1 METEVLKEQHYV
13 EELVDIIRS
22 GLPKEELIDRLS
34 DYHDNDIADALTKL
48 TPDERREL
56 YPLIGVERVAEI
68 FAYLDD
74 AEPYLKE
81 LPIESAA
88 KIVSEMDS
96 DDAVDVLEEMD
107 ATTKHKIVG
116 MLDKEASDDVRLLF
130 SYDDDEIGSRMTTNF
145 IMIHTHLTIRQAMRE
160 LVEQAGENDN
170 ISTIYVIDEEDKFY
184 GAIDL
189 KDLIIAREYTDLEDI
204 ISHSYP
210 YVMDHEK
217 VSDCIDK
224 IRDYAEDSI
233 PVLQENGTIAGIIT
247 SQDIV
252 EAVDDEMGEDYAKL
266 AGLTAEEDLNEKLTE
281 SVKKRLPWLVIL
293 LFLGMVVSSV
303 VGAFEAVV
311 AVIPIVMCF
320 QSLILDM
327 AGNVGTQSLAVTIR
341 VLMDEEL
348 TAKQKLMLVVKEMKI
363 GFVNGLFLGVMA
375 WLFLG
380 IYICVIKGYP
390 IHHALLVSGCVGIA
404 LVTAMVISSMVGTLI
419 PMFFKKINVDPAV
432 ASGPLITT
440 VNDLVAIVV
449 YYGLAMLFL
458 VDLLHVTG

>member
-13 EELVDIIRS
+13 EELVEIIRS

-116 MLDKEASDDVRLLF
+116 MLDKEASEDVRLLF
-130 SYDDDEIGSRMTTNF
+130 SYDEDEIGSRMTTNY
-145 IMIHTHLTIRQAMRE
+145 IVITDKLTVKQAMSS
-160 LVEQAGENDN
+160 LIEQAAKNDN
-170 ISTIYVIDEEDKFY
+170 ISTIFVVTEQQKFY

-189 KDLIIAREYTDLEDI
+189 KELIIARQDDLLENLVVT
-204 ISHSYP
+204 SYP
-210 YVMDHEK
+210 YVYAEENID
-217 VSDCIDK
+217 DCIEDLK
-224 IRDYAEDSI
+224 DYSEDSI
-233 PVLQENGTIAGIIT
+233 PVLDNDNQLLGVIT
-247 SQDIV
+247 SSSIINL
-252 EAVDDEMGEDYAKL
+252 VDDEMGDDYAKL
-266 AGLTAEEDLNEKLTE
+266 AGLTAEEDLKEPLKE
-281 SVKKRLPWLVIL
+281 SMKKRLPWLVIL
-293 LFLGMVVSSV
+293 LGLGMVVSSV
-303 VGAFEAVV
+303 VGIFEKVV
-311 AVIPIVMCF
+311 TELPIIMCF

-341 VLMDEEL
+341 VLMDENL
-348 TAKQKLMLVVKEMKI
+348 TGKEKLHLVFKEMKV
-363 GFVNGLFLGVMA
+363 GFLNGMILGVMA
-375 WLFLG
+375 FVFIG
-380 IYICVIKGYP
+380 IYACTLKGNP
-390 IHHALLVSGCVGIA
+390 TAHAFLISGCVGFA
-404 LVTAMVISSMVGTLI
+404 LMLSMVISSMVGTMV
-419 PMFFKKINVDPAV
+419 PMFFHKIKVDPAV

-440 VNDLVAIVV
+440 VNDLVAVV
-449 YYGLAMLFL
+449 TYYGLVWLLLIEMLHL
-458 VDLLHVTG
+458 A

>member
-13 EELVDIIRS
+13 EELVEIIRS

-116 MLDKEASDDVRLLF
+116 MLDKEASEDVRLLF
-130 SYDDDEIGSRMTTNF
+130 SYDEDEIGSRMTTNF
-145 IMIHTHLTIRQAMRE
+145 IMIHNNLTIRQAMRE
-160 LVEQAGENDN
+160 LIEQAGENDN
-170 ISTIYVIDEEDKFY
+170 ISTIYVIDDEDKFY

-189 KDLIIAREYTDLEDI
+189 KDLIIAREYTDLEDL

-210 YVMDHEK
+210 YVKDHEK
-217 VSDCIDK
+217 VADCIEQIK
-224 IRDYAEDSI
+224 DYAEDSI
-233 PVLQENGTIAGIIT
+233 PVLQEDGTIAGIIT

-266 AGLTAEEDLNEKLTE
+266 AGLTAEEDLNEKLAE

-303 VGAFEAVV
+303 VGAFESVV

-320 QSLILDM
+320 QSL
-327 AGNVGTQSLAVTIR
+327 NT
-341 VLMDEEL
+341 
-348 TAKQKLMLVVKEMKI
+348 
-363 GFVNGLFLGVMA
+363 
-375 WLFLG
+375 
-380 IYICVIKGYP
+380 
-390 IHHALLVSGCVGIA
+390 VSGCY
-404 LVTAMVISSMVGTLI
+404 
-419 PMFFKKINVDPAV
+419 DPCA
-432 ASGPLITT
+432 
-440 VNDLVAIVV
+440 
-449 YYGLAMLFL
+449 YG
-458 VDLLHVTG
+458 

>member
-1 METEVLKEQHYV
+1 
-13 EELVDIIRS
+13 
-22 GLPKEELIDRLS
+22 
-34 DYHDNDIADALTKL
+34 
-48 TPDERREL
+48 
-56 YPLIGVERVAEI
+56 
-68 FAYLDD
+68 
-74 AEPYLKE
+74 
-81 LPIESAA
+81 
-88 KIVSEMDS
+88 
-96 DDAVDVLEEMD
+96 
-107 ATTKHKIVG
+107 
-116 MLDKEASDDVRLLF
+116 
-130 SYDDDEIGSRMTTNF
+130 MTTNF
-145 IMIHTHLTIRQAMRE
+145 IMIHNHLTIRQAMRE

-252 EAVDDEMGEDYAKL
+252 EAVDDEMGDDYAKL
-266 AGLTAEEDLNEKLTE
+266 AGLTAEEDLNETLPQ
-281 SVKKRLPWLVIL
+281 SIKKRLPWLIVL
-293 LFLGMVVSSV
+293 LFLGMIVSSV
-303 VGAFEAVV
+303 VGAFESVV

-341 VLMDEEL
+341 VLMDEQL
-348 TAKQKLMLVVKEMKI
+348 TTKQKLMLVVKEMKV
-363 GFVNGLFLGVMA
+363 GFANGLFLGFMA
-375 WLFLG
+375 WIFLG
-380 IYICVIKGYP
+380 LYICVIKGYP
-390 IHHALLVSGCVGIA
+390 IHHAMMVSGCVGIS

-419 PMFFKKINVDPAV
+419 PMLFKKINIDPAV

-440 VNDLVAIVV
+440 VNDLVAIIV

-458 VDLLHVTG
+458 IDLLHVSG